1 MSAETH
7 ALPPRRAL
15 ADDVYDAVLGMLMD
29 QTIEPGSRV
38 SIDGIARQLDVSP
51 TPMREAL
58 VRLESEGLVVYSA
71 RKGYRA
77 AELLDASELR
87 QLFEVRMLLEPP
99 AAALAASR
107 IGPDQLAALQS
118 LVDTA
123 DDGTDDAHYAGYRS
137 FAERDAAFHRL
148 IVESAGNDMLT
159 ESVVRLRAHTHLY
172 RLYFHHG
179 IAADTAEEHDAVLAA
194 LREHD
199 AQAAEAAMAAHIE
212 RSYRR
217 LAEHVPPES

>member
-15 ADDVYDAVLGMLMD
+15 ADDVYDALLGMLMD

-58 VRLESEGLVVYSA
+58 VRLESEGLVAYSA

-99 AAALAASR
+99 AAALAATR
-107 IGPDQLAALQS
+107 IRPDQLAALQS
-118 LVDTA
+118 LADA
-123 DDGTDDAHYAGYRS
+123 DDESTDDAHYAGYRS
-137 FAERDAAFHRL
+137 FAEQDAAFHRL
-148 IVESAGNDMLT
+148 IVECAGNDMLT

-172 RLYFHHG
+172 RLYFRHG
-179 IAADTAEEHDAVLAA
+179 IAADTSEEHDAVLAA
-194 LREHD
+194 LRAHD
-199 AQAAEAAMAAHIE
+199 AQAAESAMAAHIE
-212 RSYRR
+212 RSYGR
-217 LAEHVPPES
+217 LAEHVPARS